1 MKLVIENLTAG
12 YDADVVLQDLSL
24 TVKDGEFLSLLG
36 PSAAAK
42 APC

>member
-24 TVKDGEFLSLLG
+24 SVKEGEFLSNTLWDWG
-36 PSAAAK
+36 RGNE
-42 APC
+42 